1 MRYIR
6 KGFEPESLTQ
16 YKMESNAYF
25 DGYDRKD
32 DVRARLMEEQGFLC
46 GYCMR
51 RIKNISDVKIEHIV
65 PQSSLKENP
74 RKALDYRIMVGV
86 CYGNEKKGREKKCLT
101 CDAHRGNKDI
111 EVSPWDENIIRQ
123 IKYDSDNGYIE
134 SDDPAI
140 NESLDKI
147 LNLNYDGP
155 DAYLPQNRK
164 AALEACKNKLS
175 SMQKKGLWKR
185 KNLERVLQMYESAD
199 EEGKLIPYSGIAIWY
214 IKKRLKNK

>member
-6 KGFEPESLTQ
+6 KGSEPESLTQ

-46 GYCMR
+46 AYCMR

-86 CYGNEKKGREKKCLT
+86 CYGNEKKGRGKNCLT

-111 EVSPWDENIIRQ
+111 EVTPLDENIIRQ

-134 SDDPAI
+134 SDDSAI

-175 SMQKKGLWKR
+175 SMQKKGLWTR
-185 KNLERVLQMYESAD
+185 RNLERILQMYESAD

-214 IKKRLKNK
+214 IKKRLKN